1 MTQYDFVW
9 LTNGISSKQAT
20 EARRADWQDMNAS
33 FKANFQLS
41 SAYEISFTLT
51 YTEQYKDAFN
61 LAKEKRYVW
70 YRGQNYLIQQIES
83 KNDENGFA
91 TLQITATH
99 RLIDAMK
106 DIILYSQVPTE
117 SNPEVSGGSDSGSD
131 DSDNKDPQ
139 PGIVVKQ
146 TAVQQTY
153 PLNERLDHFFN
164 PNEWGIK
171 YKLHGNFNQ
180 AAVDCT
186 GSLYEWLNNNL
197 KLFGAYWKPDDDMTV
212 GIYDLQSLK
221 KPTNKVFRYLNN
233 MTNADVQSDVNSLV
247 NDVWV
252 YGGKMEKDITSVLGP
267 GGQSNGATEPQN
279 GDWTPVMQNAAGL
292 VGEKLSDADIANIKN
307 RIRIESKGDETIVNN
322 WDSNAQAGHPS
333 KGLLQFIDST
343 FNYYCRPP
351 YTDINKGLDQL
362 IAMMN
367 IPNWR
372 QQIAGSGGWSPHG
385 APISKATI
393 TINPTVDNS
402 WGWPFPCGEGHF
414 LGGQLFGVNPGG
426 EFRRNG
432 FHDGLDFGS
441 IDHPGNEVHAIHG
454 GTVRMIDWGNGG
466 INFYVVIQDGSGL
479 NVEYQEAFA
488 SPSNITVKPGQQVK
502 TGDVIGYRT
511 TNHLHVGITKH
522 NFPEAF
528 SHAFSNDGTWI
539 DPLNAIKTGIVN
551 GGSTPTDSNSG
562 DSTTSTTSETYYQ
575 LVYHFENQESIDK
588 YGRRHGAPLT
598 VDSIYDMDALKK
610 YAENNIQ
617 YNPATTLTISGF
629 TGEAELG
636 EVIRLIV
643 PERNLN
649 TEVTLVGV
657 SGNDDYFAPG
667 SPKELT
673 FNNTGLAMKDVNWAI
688 QQALRDVNTGT
699 PQLNYYGATGAR
711 QEDHWANLKFN
722 DKQMS
727 YLEQVTKA
735 GGDIKVDGK
744 GKK

>member
-1 MTQYDFVW
+1 MTQHDFVW
-9 LTNGISSKQAT
+9 LTNGISNKQAT

-70 YRGQNYLIQQIES
+70 YRGQSYIIQQIEA

-106 DIILYSQVPTE
+106 DIVLYTRIPTE
-117 SNPEVSGGSDSGSD
+117 NNPEVSGGSDSGSD
-131 DSDNKDPQ
+131 DGNNDPQ

-171 YKLHGNFNQ
+171 YVLHGNFNQ

-233 MTNADVQSDVNSLV
+233 MTNADVQSDVNNLI

-307 RIRIESKGDETIVNN
+307 RIRIESNGNETIVNN

-333 KGLLQFIDST
+333 KGLLQFIDGT

-393 TINPTVDNS
+393 TVNPTVDNS

-479 NVEYQEAFA
+479 NVEYQEAFVSA
-488 SPSNITVKPGQQVK
+488 SNITVKPGQQVK

-511 TNHLHVGITKH
+511 TDHLHVGITKH

-528 SHAFSNDGTWI
+528 SHAFSDDGTWI

-551 GGSTPTDSNSG
+551 GGSTPSDSNSG

-588 YGRRHGAPLT
+588 YGRRHGAPIT
-598 VDSIYDMDALKK
+598 VDSIYDMEALKK

-649 TEVTLVGV
+649 TKVTLVGV
-657 SGNDDYFAPG
+657 SGNDDYFSPG
-667 SPKELT
+667 APKELT

-688 QQALRDVNTGT
+688 QQALKDVNTGT

-744 GKK
+744 DKK

>member
-1 MTQYDFVW
+1 MTQHDFVW
-9 LTNGISSKQAT
+9 LTNGISNKQAT

-70 YRGQNYLIQQIES
+70 YRGQSYIIQQIEA

-99 RLIDAMK
+99 RLFDAMK
-106 DIILYSQVPTE
+106 DIVLYTRIPTE
-117 SNPEVSGGSDSGSD
+117 NNPEVSGGSDSGSD
-131 DSDNKDPQ
+131 DGNNDPQ

-171 YKLHGNFNQ
+171 YVLHGNFNQ

-212 GIYDLQSLK
+212 GIYDLQNLK

-233 MTNADVQSDVNSLV
+233 MTNADVQSDVNNLI

-307 RIRIESKGDETIVNN
+307 RIRIESNGNETIVNN

-333 KGLLQFIDST
+333 KGLLQFIDGT

-441 IDHPGNEVHAIHG
+441 IDHPGNEVHAIHS
-454 GTVRMIDWGNGG
+454 GTVRMINWGNGG
-466 INFYVVIQDGSGL
+466 INWYVVIQDGSGL

-488 SPSNITVKPGQQVK
+488 SSSNITVKPGQQVK

-511 TNHLHVGITKH
+511 TDHLHVGITKH

-551 GGSTPTDSNSG
+551 SGSTPSDSSSG

-588 YGRRHGAPLT
+588 YGRRHGAPIT
-598 VDSIYDMDALKK
+598 VDSIYDMEALKK

-649 TEVTLVGV
+649 TKVTLVGV
-657 SGNDDYFAPG
+657 SGNDDYFSPDA
-667 SPKELT
+667 PKELT

-688 QQALRDVNTGT
+688 QQALKDVNTGT

-727 YLEQVTKA
+727 YLEQVTMA

-744 GKK
+744 DKK